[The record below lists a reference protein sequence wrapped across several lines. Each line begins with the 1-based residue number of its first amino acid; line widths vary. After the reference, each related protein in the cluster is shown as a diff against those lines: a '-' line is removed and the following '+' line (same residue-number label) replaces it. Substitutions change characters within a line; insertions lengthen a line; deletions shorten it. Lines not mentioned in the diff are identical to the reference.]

1 MSKKPK
7 PIITDEHRKE
17 CRALREIWDK
27 TPNRLT
33 QVEFGEKFN
42 IGSQAAVGHFLR
54 GTSAISLKAAKGFAA
69 GLGCRISD
77 FSPRLAA
84 LETAWPFELVDR
96 ACYDALSAAMRHKAQ
111 VRFDDYI
118 KELLAEAATNNSP
131 AKVSPEY
138 QDELN
143 QMTQAAEARREHE
156 NKQRPHIPRDGT
168 TGH

>member
-7 PIITDEHRKE
+7 PIITDEHLKE
-17 CRALREIWDK
+17 CRALREIWDNAK
-27 TPNRLT
+27 PDRLT

-96 ACYDALSAAMRHKAQ
+96 ELYDSL
-111 VRFDDYI
+111 
-118 KELLAEAATNNSP
+118 SP
-131 AKVSPEY
+131 AL
-138 QDELN
+138 QHRAQLRMNDELTLIFQEQERKAN
-143 QMTQAAEARREHE
+143 
-156 NKQRPHIPRDGT
+156 GT
-168 TGH
+168 HS

>member
-17 CRALREIWDK
+17 CRALREIWEK

-96 ACYDALSAAMRHKAQ
+96 ELYDTL
-111 VRFDDYI
+111 
-118 KELLAEAATNNSP
+118 SP
-131 AKVSPEY
+131 AL
-138 QDELN
+138 QHRAQLRMNDEIKMILDE
-143 QMTQAAEARREHE
+143 QAIKA
-156 NKQRPHIPRDGT
+156 NGT
-168 TGH
+168 SN